1 MKLKPIGY
9 MALVERF
16 GLEVLTPALSSYL
29 LERGRRRTRVEEA
42 RCEEFYPP
50 RDDPGSEW
58 TDHLWFA
65 LKHEGVNLEVL
76 AALFRNAPEQELTA
90 WVAAAPISRYTRIA
104 WFLYEWLTR
113 RRLSLPDLTQGNY
126 APVLDPR
133 RCHALPAERGA
144 VRVRRQRV
152 LNNLPGTPDY
162 CPLVRRSAA
171 LELQIEARLDDQTRE
186 RLSRYP
192 EAVIHRAAQYLYL
205 KETRSSYA
213 LERIE
218 PDQRRTARF
227 VELLRQA
234 GRMDCFTE
242 AGLVSLQRQIVDE
255 RYAAAGFRDFQNYVG
270 QNLGPGRELVH
281 YVPPKPEDLPAL
293 MEGWM
298 ASCRRLLAGGVHPVV
313 AATVAGFGFV
323 FLHPFE
329 DGNGRLHRLL
339 IHHVLA
345 AAGFTPEGVLFPVS
359 ALMLKQLPRYD
370 AALESYSRPLLQ
382 QVEHCFAKEGKLRVR
397 NETGCYY
404 RFPDLTWL
412 VEQVFGFIRDT
423 IEVEFTAE
431 LEYLAAF
438 DEARRLMQGVVDM
451 PDRRLDL
458 FIRLCLQGKGRLARG
473 KRSQFRELSD
483 KEISALE
490 KVVAQA
496 MRRRPLGQADAVGKK
511 RP

>member
-1 MKLKPIGY
+1 MKPIGY

-16 GLEVLTPALSSYL
+16 GLEVLTPAWSSYL
-29 LERGRRRTRVEEA
+29 LERGRRRTKVEGA
-42 RCEEFYPP
+42 RGEEFYPP

-58 TDHLWFA
+58 TDHLSFA

-76 AALFRNAPEQELTA
+76 AALYQHVPEQEFAA
-90 WVAAAPISRYTRIA
+90 WVVAAPTSRYTRIA
-104 WFLYEWLTR
+104 WFLYEWLTQ

-126 APVLDPR
+126 APVLDPGR
-133 RCHALPAERGA
+133 YHALPAERGA

-171 LELQIEARLDDQTRE
+171 LESLIETRLDDQTRE
-186 RLSRYP
+186 RLSRYS

-213 LERIE
+213 LEQIE

-227 VELLRQA
+227 IELLRQA
-234 GRMDCFTE
+234 GRIECFTE
-242 AGLVSLQRQIVDE
+242 AGLVSLQGQIVDE
-255 RYAAAGFRDFQNYVG
+255 RYAAAGFRGFQNYVG
-270 QNLGPGRELVH
+270 QNLGPARELVH
-281 YVPPKPEDLPAL
+281 YVPPRPEDLPAL

-298 ASCRRLLAGGVHPVV
+298 TSCRRLQAGRVHPVV

-339 IHHVLA
+339 IHQVLA

-382 QVEHCFAKEGKLRVR
+382 HVEHFFTKKGELQVK
-397 NETGCYY
+397 NETGCFY

-412 VEQVFGFIRDT
+412 AEQVFGFIRDT
-423 IEVEFTAE
+423 IELEFTAE
-431 LEYLAAF
+431 LDYLAAF
-438 DEARRLMQGVVDM
+438 DEARQLMQGVVDM

-458 FIRLCLQGKGRLARG
+458 FIRLCLQGKGRLAQG

-483 KEISALE
+483 EEISALE
-490 KVVAQA
+490 KIVAQA
-496 MRRRPLGQADAVGKK
+496 IRRCPVGEAGAARKK